1 MRRIFRFLAI
11 ACLFWVAAGCEGFGG
26 TGRPNL
32 YVQYE
37 ENREVSEI
45 YYLSYVREGA
55 DGHSGQNIINRRLG
69 EYTFRGKK
77 YHMFS
82 IPRGLWDIYFEW
94 YSNTGYAS
102 INFENER
109 CTINTRLNEW
119 ARLDCRDSYGKSYWE
134 HQGDGE
140 MY

>member
-1 MRRIFRFLAI
+1 MRRIFRILAI
-11 ACLFWVAAGCEGFGG
+11 GCMFWVAAGCDGLTLGK
-26 TGRPNL
+26 PNL

-55 DGHSGQNIINRRLG
+55 DGHSGKNIIDKSLG
-69 EYTFRGKK
+69 TITFKGKK
-77 YHMFS
+77 YHSFS